1 MSMPTGWM
9 IAIIAVLII
18 LLFGAPKLPKLAKS
32 MGQSMRIFNSEVKT
46 MRTERE
52 KNADSSQD
60 DEEKDEEAVEG
71 RVISPEKQKQS
82 GTQGRTGAE
91 SYDEHR

>member
-1 MSMPTGWM
+1 MTMPSGWM

-46 MRTERE
+46 MRTENG
-52 KNADSSQD
+52 KGSDSAGQQD
-60 DEEKDEEAVEG
+60 GQEEEGDHPAVEG
-71 RVISPEKQKQS
+71 RVINPERRS
-82 GTQGRTGAE
+82 GTE
-91 SYDEHR
+91 SRDEHR

>member
-1 MSMPTGWM
+1 MTMPSGWM

-46 MRTERE
+46 MRTENG
-52 KNADSSQD
+52 KGSDSAGQQD
-60 DEEKDEEAVEG
+60 GQEEEGDQPAVEG
-71 RVISPEKQKQS
+71 RVINPERRS
-82 GTQGRTGAE
+82 GTE
-91 SYDEHR
+91 SRDEHR

>member
-1 MSMPTGWM
+1 MTMPSGWM

-46 MRTERE
+46 MRTENG
-52 KNADSSQD
+52 KGSDSAGQQD
-60 DEEKDEEAVEG
+60 GQEEEGEQPAVEG
-71 RVISPEKQKQS
+71 RVINPERRS
-82 GTQGRTGAE
+82 GTE
-91 SYDEHR
+91 SRDEHR

>member
-1 MSMPTGWM
+1 MTMPSGWM

-46 MRTERE
+46 MRTENG
-52 KNADSSQD
+52 KGSDSAGQQNGQ
-60 DEEKDEEAVEG
+60 EEDGDQPAVEG
-71 RVISPEKQKQS
+71 RVINPERRS
-82 GTQGRTGAE
+82 GTE
-91 SYDEHR
+91 SRDEHR

>member
-1 MSMPTGWM
+1 MTMPSGWM

-46 MRTERE
+46 MRTENG
-52 KNADSSQD
+52 KGSDSAGQQD
-60 DEEKDEEAVEG
+60 GQEEDGDQPAVEG
-71 RVISPEKQKQS
+71 RVINPERRS
-82 GTQGRTGAE
+82 GTE
-91 SYDEHR
+91 SRDEHR

>member
-1 MSMPTGWM
+1 M

-46 MRTERE
+46 MRTENG
-52 KNADSSQD
+52 KGSDSAGQQD
-60 DEEKDEEAVEG
+60 GQEEGDQPAVEG
-71 RVISPEKQKQS
+71 RVINPERRS
-82 GTQGRTGAE
+82 GTE
-91 SYDEHR
+91 SRDEHR

>member
-1 MSMPTGWM
+1 MTMPSGWM

-46 MRTERE
+46 MRTENG
-52 KNADSSQD
+52 KGSDSAGQQNGP
-60 DEEKDEEAVEG
+60 EEEGDQPAVEG
-71 RVISPEKQKQS
+71 RVINPERRS
-82 GTQGRTGAE
+82 GTE
-91 SYDEHR
+91 SRDEHR

>member
-1 MSMPTGWM
+1 MSMPNGWM

-46 MRTERE
+46 MRNERDQST
-52 KNADSSQD
+52 DSSQD
-60 DEEKDEEAVEG
+60 EEEKDQEAVEG
-71 RVISPEKQKQS
+71 HVISPEKQS
-82 GTQGRTGAE
+82 GTQSRTGAE
-91 SYDEHR
+91 STDERR

>member
-1 MSMPTGWM
+1 MTMPSGWM

-46 MRTERE
+46 MRTENG
-52 KNADSSQD
+52 KGSDSAGQQNGQ
-60 DEEKDEEAVEG
+60 EEEGDQPAVEG
-71 RVISPEKQKQS
+71 RVINPERRS
-82 GTQGRTGAE
+82 GTE
-91 SYDEHR
+91 SRDEHR

>member
-1 MSMPTGWM
+1 MM

-46 MRTERE
+46 MRTENG
-52 KNADSSQD
+52 KGSDSAGQQD
-60 DEEKDEEAVEG
+60 GQEEEGDQPAVEG
-71 RVISPEKQKQS
+71 RVINPERRS
-82 GTQGRTGAE
+82 GTE
-91 SYDEHR
+91 SRDEHR

>member
-1 MSMPTGWM
+1 MTMPSGWM

-46 MRTERE
+46 MRTENG
-52 KNADSSQD
+52 KGSDSAGQQD
-60 DEEKDEEAVEG
+60 GQVEEGDQPAVEG
-71 RVISPEKQKQS
+71 RVINPERRS
-82 GTQGRTGAE
+82 GTE
-91 SYDEHR
+91 SRDEHR

>member
-1 MSMPTGWM
+1 MPSGWM

-46 MRTERE
+46 MRTENDKGGKGPASAE
-52 KNADSSQD
+52 Q
-60 DEEKDEEAVEG
+60 DEEKDQPAVEG
-71 RVISPEKQKQS
+71 RVISPEQRS
-82 GTQGRTGAE
+82 ETEPRE
-91 SYDEHR
+91 EHR

>member
-1 MSMPTGWM
+1 M

-46 MRTERE
+46 MRTENG
-52 KNADSSQD
+52 KGSDSAGQQD
-60 DEEKDEEAVEG
+60 GQEEEGDQPAVEG
-71 RVISPEKQKQS
+71 RVINPERRS
-82 GTQGRTGAE
+82 GTE
-91 SYDEHR
+91 SRDEHR